1 MQRVSV
7 RVGNPSKM
15 LTNKADILNALD
27 AEIRQLQLARELLSA
42 EPKAGKRATG
52 SVMRNDPGVWT
63 ARRKR
68 RRMSAEAR
76 ARIAASQKKRWAAL
90 KSARNKK

>member
-1 MQRVSV
+1 
-7 RVGNPSKM
+7 M

-42 EPKAGKRATG
+42 EPKGGKRATG
-52 SVMRNDPGVWT
+52 SIRRKDYGGRT
-63 ARRKR
+63 GRRKR

-76 ARIAASQKKRWAAL
+76 TKIATAQKKRWAAL
-90 KSARNKK
+90 KSAKQKK

>member
-1 MQRVSV
+1 
-7 RVGNPSKM
+7 M
-15 LTNKADILNALD
+15 LANKADILNALD

-42 EPKAGKRATG
+42 EPKGGKRATG
-52 SVMRNDPGVWT
+52 AVTRNDPAGRT